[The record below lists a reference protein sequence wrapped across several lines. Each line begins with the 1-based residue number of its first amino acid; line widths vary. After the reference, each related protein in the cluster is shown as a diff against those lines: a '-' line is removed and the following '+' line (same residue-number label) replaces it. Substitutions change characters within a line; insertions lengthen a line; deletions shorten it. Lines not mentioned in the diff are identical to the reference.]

1 MHSLNKRIF
10 RYTSIIVGTGYS
22 FLYLLSLIKC
32 ENGGKNN
39 CQYALLY
46 ASKYLQTQLHFDS
59 NACFK
64 ISAQN
69 YTKKKKKKKKKKKT
83 FVKFCEELLYFQ
95 YSVKIFFLCSKSVI
109 ITTFKKIEYIS
120 LLCLLAWLVWI
131 TLICSNYPCLENILW
146 FQGVRAIEVILY
158 S

>member
-1 MHSLNKRIF
+1 MVEKITASTLCFMHQSTF
-10 RYTSIIVGTGYS
+10 RPNYILIAMLVLKFLRKII
-22 FLYLLSLIKC
+22 
-32 ENGGKNN
+32 
-39 CQYALLY
+39 Q
-46 ASKYLQTQLHFDS
+46 
-59 NACFK
+59 
-64 ISAQN
+64 
-69 YTKKKKKKKKKKKT
+69 KKKKKKKKKKT